1 MVRPVSRKINKLV
14 NLEGTFFFAKL
25 IKSKPFRSIDPFTD
39 RYIYIYIGISLIL
52 IWTSGYLFLRKVE
65 IFCTDK

>member
-39 RYIYIYIGISLIL
+39 RYIYIHWNFSNTDMDFWISLL
-52 IWTSGYLFLRKVE
+52 KKGRNLLH
-65 IFCTDK
+65 